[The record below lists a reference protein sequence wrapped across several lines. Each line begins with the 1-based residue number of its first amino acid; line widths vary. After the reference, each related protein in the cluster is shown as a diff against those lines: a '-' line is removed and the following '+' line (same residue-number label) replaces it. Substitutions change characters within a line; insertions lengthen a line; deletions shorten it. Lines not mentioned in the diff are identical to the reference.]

1 MVVKVSKLISTLHE
15 SNKFNEENKK
25 FINDIASSL
34 GAPIELSELT
44 DYDCDVKLIFIASG
58 GSEGLF
64 LSNISN
70 LKPPYYLLTNG
81 SNNSLAAS
89 LEILT
94 YLNNNGLKG
103 EIIHGSDEYIA
114 SRIKSIANDKEVN
127 APARLGV
134 VGKPS
139 DWLIS
144 SIPNYEAVKQ
154 TFNIEL
160 VDIPLEKTIE
170 LYKRKENK
178 TTYKTSVFS
187 QSEVNNATKF
197 SSVLRDI
204 VKDNA
209 LDGLTI
215 RCFDLL
221 SVIRM
226 TGCIAL
232 SNLNDDGIIGTCEGD
247 IMAMISMYIVK
258 KLFNQSSFQANPSR
272 IDVENNR
279 IVLAHCTLPTDMTTS
294 WQFHTH
300 FESKIGVAIKGE
312 VKEGPVTVFRL
323 SSDLKHYFVEEGTI
337 LKNLNEG
344 DLCRTQ
350 IEVELPNVSSLLKNP
365 CGNHHIVFFGH
376 HKKEIEEYLSKIL

>member
-15 SNKFNEENKK
+15 SNKFNEENKA
-25 FINDIASSL
+25 FINGVASSL
-34 GAPIELSELT
+34 GSPIELSDID

-64 LSNISN
+64 LSNISR

-94 YLNNNGLKG
+94 YLNNNSLKG
-103 EIIHGSDEYIA
+103 EILHGSNEYIA
-114 SRIKSIANDKEVN
+114 SRIKELGTKKEVE

-134 VGKPS
+134 IGKPS

-170 LYKRKENK
+170 LYKGKNDKTSYK
-178 TTYKTSVFS
+178 TTVFS
-187 QSEVNNATKF
+187 QSEVNNASKF
-197 SSVLRDI
+197 SSVLKDI
-204 VKDNA
+204 VRDNA

-221 SVIRM
+221 PVIRM
-226 TGCIAL
+226 TGCLAL
-232 SNLNDDGIIGTCEGD
+232 SNLNDEGIIGTCEGD
-247 IMAMISMYIVK
+247 IMAMISMYLVK
-258 KLFNQSSFQANPSR
+258 KLFDQFSFQANPSK

-279 IVLAHCTLPTDMTTS
+279 IVLAHCTIPTDMTSS

-323 SSDLKHYFVEEGTI
+323 SSDLKHYFVEEGLI
-337 LKNLNEG
+337 IENLNEG

-350 IEVELPNVSSLLKNP
+350 IVVELPNVSTLLKNP

-376 HKKEIEEYLSKIL
+376 HKKEIERYLSKIL